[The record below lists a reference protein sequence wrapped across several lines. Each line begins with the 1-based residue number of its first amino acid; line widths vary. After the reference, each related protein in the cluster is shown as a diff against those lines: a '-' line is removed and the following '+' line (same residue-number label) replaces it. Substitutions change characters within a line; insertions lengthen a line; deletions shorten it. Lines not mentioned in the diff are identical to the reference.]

1 MVAAFGASYSAAV
14 DAFYKAED
22 GEDDDGGFPQA
33 RNGDREDPTEPGQQ
47 TGPKTIEEME
57 EALADPK
64 SLFWDPFAVIDALGY
79 KDKPSSLTYHTL
91 NAMVWR
97 MPIIHSIIL
106 TRLNQ
111 VANFAYPQE
120 DKFNPGFRIRL
131 ADPKAI
137 PTPETEAKGK
147 LLENFIL
154 TTGVTENPEGRDNF
168 ETFLRK
174 TMRDSLTYDQM
185 CFEIVPSR
193 SGIPAEFYAVD
204 AATVRIADTTKLRFD
219 EDDVEAARFVQ
230 VYDGLVVAE
239 YTQREMCF
247 GVRNP
252 TTNIKNQNYGQSELE
267 MLVST
272 ITSLLWAWDYNQKF
286 FSQGTSA
293 KGIINF
299 KGAIPDKQLRSFRR
313 FWYSQVA
320 GVENSFKIPVTN
332 ADELQWVNMQQSN
345 RDMEFSAWFDFL
357 IKVATGVYGMDSMEV
372 NFKYGDTGS
381 QSMFES
387 SNASKLTA
395 SKDKG
400 LKPLLRFVQN
410 KINTHI
416 IHPIDPD
423 FRFEFVGLEAATPG
437 DLADL
442 QTKQVKT
449 YKTVDEIRAEED
461 LEPLPDGNG
470 EVILDPVWNQFQ
482 MMKQQAD
489 MGVGDFAEEDGE
501 EDDPFG
507 NLQNDL
513 DEGDDGESEGDGEQA
528 KDGGS
533 DKGGDTDEAAK
544 PAKPAEAPKDK
555 KKNPFGKSLRKGR
568 KPIIVDF
575 EI

>member
-1 MVAAFGASYSAAV
+1 MGILDRMRSAVGVGLGAAF
-14 DAFYKAED
+14 DAFQKAED
-22 GEDDDGGFPQA
+22 GDDDDFPPQQA
-33 RNGDREDPTEPGQQ
+33 QGEPSDAGQQ
-47 TGPKTIEEME
+47 TGPKTIEELE

-79 KDKPSSLTYHTL
+79 KDKPSSLTFQTL

-97 MPIIHSIIL
+97 MPIVHSIIL

-111 VANFAYPQE
+111 IATFAYPQE
-120 DKFNPGFRIRL
+120 DKFAPGYRVRL
-131 ADPKAI
+131 NDPKAV
-137 PTPETEAKGK
+137 PTPESEKRGRV
-147 LLENFIL
+147 LERFL
-154 TTGVTENPEGRDNF
+154 FETGVTENPEGRDNF

-174 TMRDSLTYDQM
+174 VGRDSLIYDQM
-185 CFEIVPSR
+185 CFEVVPSR

-204 AATVRIADTTKLRFD
+204 GATIRIADTTKLRFD
-219 EDDVEAARFVQ
+219 EDDVGAAKFVQ

-239 YTQREMCF
+239 YTQKELCF

-252 TTNIKNQNYGQSELE
+252 TTNIRNQNYGQSELE

-272 ITSLLWAWDYNQKF
+272 ITALLWAWEYNQKF

-299 KGAIPDKQLRSFRR
+299 KGAIPDKQIRSFRR

-320 GVENSFKIPVTN
+320 GVSNSFKTPVTN
-332 ADELQWVNMQQSN
+332 ADDLQWINMQQSN
-345 RDMEFSAWFDFL
+345 RDMEFNAWFDFL
-357 IKVATGVYGMDSMEV
+357 IKVTTGIYGMDPMEV

-387 SNASKLTA
+387 ANQSKLSA

-400 LKPLLRFVQN
+400 LKPLLRFIQN

-416 IHPIDPD
+416 IWPMDPD
-423 FRFEFVGLEAATPG
+423 YRFEFVGLEASTPAE
-437 DLADL
+437 LADL

-461 LEPLPDGNG
+461 LEPLADGKG
-470 EVILDPVWNQFQ
+470 AVILDPVWNQFQ
-482 MMKQQAD
+482 MMQQQAE
-489 MGVGDFAEEDGE
+489 MGVGDFADPDEE
-501 EDDPFG
+501 EDDPFAK
-507 NLQNDL
+507 LQGEL
-513 DEGDDGESEGDGEQA
+513 DEDEGEGEGDQA
-528 KDGGS
+528 EEKS
-533 DKGGDTDEAAK
+533 DGGDTDKAAE
-544 PAKPAEAPKDK
+544 PAKPAEAAGEK
-555 KKNPFGKSLRKGR
+555 KKNPFGKSLRKAR
-568 KPIIVDF
+568 KPIIVDL